1 MEIDARANTFQT
13 FEVFGHQ
20 LLQNN
25 HYASDDV
32 KEKLKELA
40 DAREALEEC
49 VLSALLFSYK
59 SEATRFATL

>member
-1 MEIDARANTFQT
+1 MNDKVIILCSQEHRMEIDARANTFQT

-32 KEKLKELA
+32 REKLKELA
-40 DAREALEEC
+40 DAREALEQ
-49 VLSALLFSYK
+49 
-59 SEATRFATL
+59 

>member
-32 KEKLKELA
+32 RDKLKELA
-40 DAREALEEC
+40 EARDQLEQ
-49 VLSALLFSYK
+49 
-59 SEATRFATL
+59 